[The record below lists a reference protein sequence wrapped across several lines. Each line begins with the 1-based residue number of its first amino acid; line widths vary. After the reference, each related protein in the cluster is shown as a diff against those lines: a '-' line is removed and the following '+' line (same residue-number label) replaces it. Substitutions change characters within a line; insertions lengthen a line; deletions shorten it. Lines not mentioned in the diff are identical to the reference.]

1 MSPQKFLTKLMMF
14 ILSNVTWNILP
25 FLNGMSECLW
35 KFECYNKKSCFGLT
49 VFGLQK
55 MTLSSNFYYN
65 FKGFF
70 FYHYW
75 FSTLPRHTRNRQ
87 ISCTPNFSLVTF
99 LLITENTGNSFC
111 GTYLRL
117 SLCVLYSSSVFGG
130 KLRTLRNVSRI
141 LAVVDESDAVLF
153 HTDIISSYE
162 RLKNVT

>member
-1 MSPQKFLTKLMMF
+1 MSLEISSPSLMVCLNVSENLSVTIKKAALDSLSLVFKKWHCLVIF
-14 ILSNVTWNILP
+14 IITS
-25 FLNGMSECLW
+25 
-35 KFECYNKKSCFGLT
+35 KD
-49 VFGLQK
+49 
-55 MTLSSNFYYN
+55 
-65 FKGFF
+65 FF